1 MTSSKSKAPNYPKSH
16 LLAASGVAALLS
28 LALLVFPS
36 REVEAKKTFLDLR
49 LDNPAEFHE
58 PSQPHEPQS
67 ATDSPF
73 AQIQPG
79 SPDDDVVDEP
89 EAIVEADPLSKELTV
104 ANGDT
109 LSTVFAKV
117 GLPSKTVHE
126 VLSSSK
132 EAQQLSRLKVGQ
144 RLVFQL
150 TEQGELASLHSPIS
164 KLESIRIDRADD
176 SSVFK
181 KAQIKPAVNTA
192 YAHRESE
199 SVGSPCANRGALRH
213 KLTLALG
220 NLCGLTIDTA
230 TDKHNAQTVELTDQE
245 MSIKG
250 DREAPGNN
258 LPARITNRDKAFT
271 AIR

>member
-73 AQIQPG
+73 AQIQPS
-79 SPDDDVVDEP
+79 SPDDEVVDEP

-164 KLESIRIDRADD
+164 KLESIRIDRSDD
-176 SSVFK
+176 SYVFK
-181 KAQIKPAVNTA
+181 KEQIKPEVNTA
-192 YAHRESE
+192 YAHGEIES
-199 SVGSPCANRGALRH
+199 SLFLAAKRAGLSH
-213 KLTLALG
+213 KLTMDLANVFG
-220 NLCGLTIDTA
+220 YDIDFA
-230 TDKHNAQTVELTDQE
+230 MD
-245 MSIKG
+245 
-250 DREAPGNN
+250 
-258 LPARITNRDKAFT
+258 
-271 AIR
+271 IR